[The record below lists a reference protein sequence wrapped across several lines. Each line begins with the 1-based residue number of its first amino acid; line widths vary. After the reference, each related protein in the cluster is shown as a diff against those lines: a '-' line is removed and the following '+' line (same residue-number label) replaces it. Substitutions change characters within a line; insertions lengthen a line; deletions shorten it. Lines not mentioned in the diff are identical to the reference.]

1 MVCLAQLWE
10 AQAERWRAGELGL
23 KPEFVSKVCGLPVA
37 RQPLPHA
44 NLSASLKTN
53 PLLDFPGGQEIPWA
67 EKPGGL
73 VHWVVKELDT
83 TGGSVVKN
91 LPCSAGDT
99 GSIPVLGRFHTQ
111 PLLRPNTAK

>member
-1 MVCLAQLWE
+1 MVCLAQLRE

-23 KPEFVSKVCGLPVA
+23 KLEFVSKVCGLPKVA

-53 PLLDFPGGQEIPWA
+53 PLLDFPGGWEIPWA

-83 TGGSVVKN
+83 TGGLGSRICLAVQGTRVQS
-91 LPCSAGDT
+91 LFWEDSTCSCD
-99 GSIPVLGRFHTQ
+99 
-111 PLLRPNTAK
+111 

>member
-91 LPCSAGDT
+91 LPCSAGDK
-99 GSIPVLGRFHTQ
+99 G
-111 PLLRPNTAK
+111 PLQVPSLVGELKPHILRSN